1 MNYLFSSP
9 PSSFSLSSTIKNPL
23 NVTRHASQI
32 TPRDSQ
38 FHLNPSSLIQ
48 TVTLL
53 CMRRLKALLK
63 VL

>member
-1 MNYLFSSP
+1 MNYLFFLSELV
-9 PSSFSLSSTIKNPL
+9 SLSCTIKNPL

-32 TPRDSQ
+32 TPRDSR